1 MSRIFIILMKEVIE
15 ECSKG
20 VDSEVVGMGTW
31 EKSAPRCWSAAD
43 MSIFDV
49 LSVCCICSLE

>member
-1 MSRIFIILMKEVIE
+1 MSRIVIILMKEVIE
-15 ECSKG
+15 ERSKG

-31 EKSAPRCWSAAD
+31 EKSAAD